1 MSTAEQLPYHG
12 WQLAGYL
19 PCSGLSPWIQMCSH
33 EDGSNSVTRELGFGE
48 SGAPFLQ
55 FPSTVLVVT
64 RYLKM
69 AQWVK
74 VAMLKQNRLG
84 SNLSNV
90 T

>member
-1 MSTAEQLPYHG
+1 
-12 WQLAGYL
+12 
-19 PCSGLSPWIQMCSH
+19 MCSR
-33 EDGSNSVTRELGFGE
+33 EDGFNSVPRELGFSE

-55 FPSTVLVVT
+55 SPSTVLVVT

-74 VAMLKQNRLG
+74 LAMLKQNCLG